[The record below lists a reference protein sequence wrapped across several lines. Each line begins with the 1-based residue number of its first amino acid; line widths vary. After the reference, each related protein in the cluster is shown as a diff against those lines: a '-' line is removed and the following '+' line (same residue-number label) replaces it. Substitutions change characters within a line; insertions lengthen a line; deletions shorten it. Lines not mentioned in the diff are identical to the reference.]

1 MRSLRSWTFFSTF
14 ALLFQI
20 EYATIRFVA
29 MAIVYIGLG
38 SNLGDRHKNCLR
50 AIELL
55 KQNGLSVK
63 QQSSLYE
70 TEPWGLT
77 EQPEFVNMAVEAETG
92 LAPETLLD
100 LLKKIEKDM
109 GRGDAVRWGPR
120 IIDLD
125 ILLYDDITMNT
136 DALTIP
142 HPLMHEREFVLRPL
156 SEIAEEKV
164 HPVLKKKIGDLLKEN
179 QLRNKDG
186 MC

>member
-1 MRSLRSWTFFSTF
+1 
-14 ALLFQI
+14 
-20 EYATIRFVA
+20 

-55 KQNGLSVK
+55 KQNGLSVTR
-63 QQSSLYE
+63 QSSMYE

-77 EQPEFVNMAVEAETG
+77 GQPEFVNMAVETETE
-92 LAPETLLD
+92 LAPEPLLA

-109 GRGDAVRWGPR
+109 GRRDIVRWGPR

-125 ILLYDDITMNT
+125 ILFYDDITMNT

-142 HPLMHEREFVLRPL
+142 HPLLHEREFVLRPL
-156 SEIAEEKV
+156 SEIAEKKV
-164 HPVLKKKIGDLLKEN
+164 HPVLKKKIGEI
-179 QLRNKDG
+179 LRDRPSKS
-186 MC
+186 

>member
-1 MRSLRSWTFFSTF
+1 MST
-14 ALLFQI
+14 
-20 EYATIRFVA
+20 
-29 MAIVYIGLG
+29 VYIGIG

-55 KQNGLSVK
+55 KQNGLLATR
-63 QQSSLYE
+63 QSSMYE

-77 EQPEFVNMAVEAETG
+77 GQPEFVNMAVETETE
-92 LAPETLLD
+92 LAPEPLLA

-109 GRGDAVRWGPR
+109 GRRDTVRWGPR

-125 ILLYDDITMNT
+125 ILLYDDIIMNT

-164 HPVLKKKIGDLLKEN
+164 HPVLKKRIGELLKE
-179 QLRNKDG
+179 KT
-186 MC
+186 MKT